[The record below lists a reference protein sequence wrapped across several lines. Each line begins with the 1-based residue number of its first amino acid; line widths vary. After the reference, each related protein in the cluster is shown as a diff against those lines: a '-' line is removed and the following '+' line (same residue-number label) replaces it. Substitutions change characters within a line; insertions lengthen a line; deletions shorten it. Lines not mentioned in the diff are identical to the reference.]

1 MTYLQIAVHVP
12 QVTGTFDYHLPP
24 ALEGQVQPG
33 CLVTVPFGQQTVQG
47 IVIGEVEVPAVADTR
62 PVESL
67 LDPVP
72 AVTPAQIALAQ
83 HLAEATLAPLAAC
96 LALMLPPGLAQLSD
110 TLYTPQTSEVL
121 RDFGS
126 LTDAQKKIVQ
136 ILQERGPLRGRQLDR
151 ALPRTHWRT
160 SMLGLTRRGV
170 VAAQSVLPAPTVRP
184 RHVRTAQLAV
194 PSEAVETAELGN
206 TDATRTRRLAILRAL
221 IREGSPVDVP
231 WLYAESGGKQADLEA
246 LADRGLIL
254 LGESEMH
261 RDPLGEVEW
270 AYDRVPAL
278 TPDQLAV
285 WREIKAGIDATARG
299 EWRNE
304 VPLRPFLL
312 HGVTGSGKT
321 EIYLRAM
328 AEMVRLGKS
337 VIYLVPEIALTPQ
350 TVRRIMGR
358 FPGRVGL
365 VHSELSAGERY
376 DTWRRARD
384 GQVTIIVGPRSALFT
399 PLRNLGLI
407 VVDEFH
413 DHSYYQ
419 SESAPFYHAR
429 EAAVAYARLAG
440 AVAVLGSATPDVG
453 SMYRAERGEWNLLK
467 LPARILA
474 HKEAV
479 EKHLK
484 NLQTLKVSGEFVGAK
499 AQGEMGGK
507 VIGGGARKPLGFGY
521 KPYSEDAM
529 TAELPF
535 VRLVDMRQELKAG
548 NRSVFSRVLQERLG
562 MVLEAGQQAILF
574 LNRRGS
580 ATYVF
585 CRDCGFVL
593 KCPKCQEAP
602 LTYHREGGGRE
613 TSGTLICHHCGYTRQ
628 QPKKCPECGGTRIRY
643 YGMGTEQVEE
653 EVQALFPAARTLR
666 WDQDTTK
673 QKGSHEIIL
682 RHFMNHQADVLI
694 GTQMLAKGLDL
705 PLVTLVGIVLAD
717 VGLHLPDFH
726 AGERAF
732 QTLSQVAGRA
742 GRSPLGGE
750 VVLQTFHPSHYVIRA
765 VTQHDYAG
773 FYAQELKYRRDLGYT
788 PFGQV
793 VRLEFRHPDAVRAE
807 GVARALGE
815 KIQGW
820 LREDDRRETDLIGPV
835 PSFFGRVGGDFR
847 WQIILRGPNPASL
860 LVGRKLTDWKV
871 EVEPQSL
878 L

>member
-12 QVTGTFDYHLPP
+12 QVSGTFDYHLPP
-24 ALEGQVQPG
+24 ELEGQVLPG

-47 IVIGEVEVPAVADTR
+47 IVIGEVDVPAVPETR

-83 HLAEATLAPLAAC
+83 YLAESTLAPLAAC

-110 TLYTPQTSEVL
+110 TLYSSVELPSYNAPP
-121 RDFGS
+121 S
-126 LTDAQKKIVQ
+126 LTPLQTQ
-136 ILQERGPLRGRQLDR
+136 ITTLLKERGPLRGRQFDR
-151 ALPRTHWRT
+151 AFPRTNWRA
-160 SMLGLTRRGV
+160 SMLSLTRRGIV
-170 VAAQSVLPAPTVRP
+170 TSQSVLPAPTVRP

-194 PSEAVETAELGN
+194 PPKVAEGQLDDLGA
-206 TDATRTRRLAILRAL
+206 TEATRTRRAAILRAL

-231 WLYAESGGKQADLEA
+231 WLYAESGGKMADLEA

-254 LGESEMH
+254 LGESEVH

-270 AYDRVPAL
+270 AFDKVPAL
-278 TPDQLAV
+278 TPDQLSV
-285 WREIKAGIDATARG
+285 WNEIKEGIAATARG
-299 EWRNE
+299 EA
-304 VPLRPFLL
+304 VRPFLL

-328 AEMVRLGKS
+328 AEMVRLGKG

-365 VHSELSAGERY
+365 MHSELSAGERY
-376 DTWRRARD
+376 DTWRRVRE
-384 GQVTIIVGPRSALFT
+384 GQVTILVGPRSALFS
-399 PLRNLGLI
+399 PVKNLGLI

-413 DHSYYQ
+413 DSSYYQ
-419 SESAPFYHAR
+419 AEGVPYYHAR
-429 EAAVAYARLAG
+429 EAAGAYAKLAG

-453 SMYRAERGEWNLLK
+453 SMYRAEQGEWRLLK

-484 NLQTLKVSGEFVGAK
+484 NVTQDAILQ
-499 AQGEMGGK
+499 GK
-507 VIGGGARKPLGFGY
+507 RIGNSLY
-521 KPYSEDAM
+521 KKYTEDAM
-529 TAELPF
+529 TAELPP
-535 VRLVDMRQELKAG
+535 VNLVDMRQELKAG
-548 NRSVFSRVLQERLG
+548 NRSVFSRVLQEQLG
-562 MVLEAGQQAILF
+562 TVLEAGQQAILF
-574 LNRRGS
+574 LNRRGA

-585 CRDCGFVL
+585 CRDCGYVV
-593 KCPKCQEAP
+593 KCPRCEEAP
-602 LTYHREGGGRE
+602 LTYHREGAA
-613 TSGTLICHHCGYTRQ
+613 LVCHHCGYTRQ
-628 QPKKCPECGGTRIRY
+628 APKKCPQCGGTRIRF

-653 EVQALFPAARTLR
+653 EVRSLFPGARTLR

-682 RHFMNHQADVLI
+682 RHFMNHQADVLV

-705 PLVTLVGIVLAD
+705 PLVTLVGIVLGD

-750 VVLQTFHPSHYVIRA
+750 VVLQTFHPDHYVIQA
-765 VTQHDYAG
+765 VVQHDYAG
-773 FYAQELKYRRDLGYT
+773 FYAQELAYRRALGYT

-793 VRLEFRHPDAVRAE
+793 VRLEYRHTDRARAE
-807 GVARALGE
+807 GAARAVGE

-820 LREDDRRETDLIGPV
+820 LAEDDRRQTDLIGPV
-835 PSFFGRVGGDFR
+835 PSFFGKVNGEYR

-860 LVGRKLTDWKV
+860 LVGRKLVDWKV
-871 EVEPQSL
+871 EVEPESL

>member
-12 QVTGTFDYHLPP
+12 QVSGTFDYHLPP
-24 ALEGQVQPG
+24 ELEGQVQIG

-47 IVIGEVEVPAVADTR
+47 IVIGQVEVPAVPETR

-72 AVTPAQIALAQ
+72 AVTPAQIALAH
-83 HLAEATLAPLAAC
+83 HLAESTLAPLAAC

-110 TLYTPQTSEVL
+110 TLYEFRAFPDFQRVPKALTPLQTQISNLL
-121 RDFGS
+121 R
-126 LTDAQKKIVQ
+126 
-136 ILQERGPLRGRQLDR
+136 ERGPLRGRQLDR
-151 ALPRTHWRT
+151 AFPHANWRA

-170 VAAQSVLPAPTVRP
+170 VVSRSVLPAPTVRP

-194 PSEAVETAELGN
+194 SPEIAEAQMNDLGRGK
-206 TDATRTRRLAILRAL
+206 AVIARRAAMLRAL
-221 IREGSPVDVP
+221 IREGKPVEVS
-231 WLYAESGGKQADLEA
+231 WLCAESGAKQADLEA
-246 LADRGLIL
+246 LAERGLIL
-254 LGESEMH
+254 LGQSEVY
-261 RDPLGEVEW
+261 RNPLGEAEW
-270 AYDRVPAL
+270 AYDKVPAL
-278 TPDQLAV
+278 TPEQLAV
-285 WREIKAGIDATARG
+285 WHEIKTGIAAARG
-299 EWRNE
+299 EA
-304 VPLRPFLL
+304 VRPFLL

-321 EIYLRAM
+321 EIYLRAI
-328 AEMVRLGKS
+328 AEMVRTGKG

-365 VHSELSAGERY
+365 IHSELSPGERY
-376 DTWRRARD
+376 DTWRRARE

-399 PLRNLGLI
+399 PVQNLGLI

-419 SESAPFYHAR
+419 SEGAPFYHAR
-429 EAAVAYARLAG
+429 EAAVAYAKLAG
-440 AVAVLGSATPDVG
+440 AVALLGSATPDVG
-453 SMYRAERGEWNLLK
+453 SMYRAEKGEWRLLK

-474 HKEAV
+474 HKEV
-479 EKHLK
+479 VQRHLK
-484 NLQTLKVSGEFVGAK
+484 NA
-499 AQGEMGGK
+499 AQGGQHR
-507 VIGGGARKPLGFGY
+507 ILPY
-521 KPYSEDAM
+521 KAYAEDAM
-529 TAELPF
+529 TAELPP

-548 NRSVFSRVLQERLG
+548 NRSVFSRVLQEQLKG
-562 MVLEAGQQAILF
+562 VLEAGQQAILF
-574 LNRRGS
+574 LNRRGT

-585 CRDCGFVL
+585 CRDCGYVL
-593 KCPKCQEAP
+593 RCPRCEEAP
-602 LTYHREGGGRE
+602 LTFHREGAA
-613 TSGTLICHHCGYTRQ
+613 LICHHCGYTRQ
-628 QPKKCPECGGTRIRY
+628 QPKKCPECGETRIRY
-643 YGMGTEQVEE
+643 YGMGTEQVEQ
-653 EVQALFPAARTLR
+653 EVKTLFPEARTLR

-673 QKGSHEIIL
+673 QKGSHEMIL
-682 RHFMNHQADVLI
+682 RHFVNHQADVLV

-732 QTLSQVAGRA
+732 QTLTQVAGRA

-750 VVLQTFHPSHYVIRA
+750 VVLQTFHPAHYVIRA

-773 FYAQELKYRRDLGYT
+773 FYAQELAYRRQLGYP

-793 VRLEFRHPDAVRAE
+793 VRLEFRHPDAGRAE
-807 GVARALGE
+807 AAARAMGE
-815 KIQGW
+815 RVQGW
-820 LREDDRRETDLIGPV
+820 LEEEDRRETVLIGPV
-835 PSFFGRVGGDFR
+835 PCFFGKVGGDYR
-847 WQIILRGPNPASL
+847 WQIILRGPHPASL
-860 LVGRKLTDWKV
+860 LAGRKLVDWKV